1 MENTSQSGSGTPEK
15 NNKEKKRR
23 GVILLWVLILL
34 LAGGNAYLFKL
45 YLNEKDR
52 SERTEVIV
60 KQVFVERENV
70 KSDLLKVQEEYATL
84 QTSDAKV
91 NKELDEK
98 RAYIAQLLEEA
109 DKHKGDAYVIMKL
122 KKETETLRKIMKHY
136 VYTIDSLGQLNQS
149 LIAEKKTMS
158 ADLNKEK
165 DKTVNL
171 SKEKDDLQKQVN
183 MAALLKATNFK
194 AIGIRTKSGGKKEL
208 ETNKAS
214 KVEKIKVSLS
224 FAENPLAK
232 KGPRTAYFRIMTP
245 DGKEMYKS
253 AENTFT
259 FDGSKG
265 YFAGKQP
272 FEYNSTEISL
282 TSYCSNNGDKFI
294 PGKYMLEVTVDG
306 SVIGNTSLVLE

>member
-1 MENTSQSGSGTPEK
+1 MENTVQQESASGKEVK
-15 NNKEKKRR
+15 KEKKRR
-23 GVILLWVLILL
+23 GVAVLWVLILL
-34 LAGGNAYLFKL
+34 LAGGNGYLAKL
-45 YLNEKDR
+45 YFDEKQKED
-52 SERTEVIV
+52 RTEVIV
-60 KQVFVERENV
+60 KQVFIERENV

-98 RAYIAQLLEEA
+98 RAYIAELLEEA

-171 SKEKDDLQKQVN
+171 SKEKEDLQKQVD

-208 ETNKAS
+208 ETPKAS

-253 AENTFT
+253 PENTFT
-259 FDGSKG
+259 FDGAKG
-265 YFAGKQP
+265 YYAGKQP
-272 FEYNSTEISL
+272 FEYNAAEISL
-282 TSYCSNNGDKFI
+282 TSYCSNNGDKFL

-306 SVIGNTSLVLE
+306 SVVGSTTLVLE